1 MNLMTPIRMFAAAA
15 LALLAASAMADERA
29 VRATLE
35 ATFPQVPIQS
45 VVETPYAGLFEAAI
59 DGKVYYVSSDGR
71 YILGGPL
78 IDTKN
83 RVNLTSAR
91 LEKINAIAWDSLP
104 LDLAIKRVKG
114 EGTRRIAIFEDPDC
128 PYCKALEKTLDDID
142 DVTVYVMLYPIAAL
156 HPQATDK
163 SKAIWCAKDR
173 GKAWDEAVSTGVAP
187 AGNAACETPIAK
199 LAAFAQQHRI
209 TGTPTTILSDGR
221 RVVGSVPRDELER
234 QMLRA
239 AQSN

>member
-1 MNLMTPIRMFAAAA
+1 MSLPTPIRMFAAAA
-15 LALLAASAMADERA
+15 LALLAASAAADERA

-35 ATFPQVPIQS
+35 AMFPQAPIQS

-59 DGKVYYVSSDGR
+59 DGKVYYVSNDGR

-78 IDTKN
+78 IDTKT

-91 LEKINAIAWDSLP
+91 LEKINEIAWDSLP

-114 EGTRRIAIFEDPDC
+114 KGTRRIAIFEDPDC
-128 PYCKALEKTLDDID
+128 PYCKALEKTLSEID
-142 DVTVYVMLYPIAAL
+142 DVTVYVMLYPIASL

-163 SKAIWCAKDR
+163 SKAIWCAKDP
-173 GKAWDEAVSTGVAP
+173 GKAWEEAVSTGVAP
-187 AGNAACETPIAK
+187 AGSATCETPIAK

-221 RVVGSVPRDELER
+221 RVVGSVPREELER
-234 QMLRA
+234 QMQRA